1 MTNSKSKK
9 LAQRFIRSLQQLDE
23 ADSMRRE
30 LILREL
36 NIPEDEER
44 IAKCR
49 RLTFDQV
56 FLIHKFMETP
66 LETLVH
72 GLK

>member
-1 MTNSKSKK
+1 MTNNKAKK
-9 LAQRFIRSLQQLDE
+9 IAQRFIRSLQQLDD
-23 ADSMRRE
+23 ADTLTRE

-36 NIPEDEER
+36 GIPEDEER

-56 FLIHKFMETP
+56 FLINKFMETP